1 MDQALKARL
10 IGAAVLVALA
20 VLLIPELLTGRKPAS
35 TEDAAAAVA
44 PGTRTFTIELA
55 GSSPDTAPAAKSVP
69 APAQAPAPAPEVLPG
84 QAASTAAPG
93 NSASPAAGAKP
104 QAEPDSVSR
113 APAGGKPVDR
123 ASTPGTGPST
133 PAPSPVPAASPDAR
147 PGAARSGWSVQVG
160 AFSTRDKAEKLAG
173 ELRSAGYQAYLSP
186 VTKSGKTLQRVRV
199 GPEANRSSAEGLAV
213 KLKARGLPVAVVAGD

>member
-44 PGTRTFTIELA
+44 PGTRTFTIELP
-55 GSSPDTAPAAKSVP
+55 GSSPDPAPAAKSVP
-69 APAQAPAPAPEVLPG
+69 APAPEVVPG
-84 QAASTAAPG
+84 QAASTTAPG
-93 NSASPAAGAKP
+93 NSTSAAAGAKP
-104 QAEPDSVSR
+104 QTEPDSVSHP
-113 APAGGKPVDR
+113 PAGGKPVDR
-123 ASTPGTGPST
+123 ASTLGAGTST
-133 PAPSPVPAASPDAR
+133 PAPSPIPAASPDVKS
-147 PGAARSGWSVQVG
+147 GAARSGWSVQVG
-160 AFSTRDKAEKLAG
+160 AFSTRDKADKLAG

-199 GPEANRSSAEGLAV
+199 GPEADRSSAEGLAV
-213 KLKARGLPVAVVAGD
+213 KLKARGLPVAVVASD